1 MTDLVGLP
9 SAAAAGVARAAPP
22 VLHWSDPQSWD
33 RFVGASADGT
43 LGHLWAWRDVVS
55 GTYGHRVFNLAAVR
69 GAAIV
74 GVLPLVLVRSRLF
87 GRSLVSMPYLDYA
100 GVCSNGDRG
109 ADDALVAAATELAN
123 RHAARLELRQLHAKD
138 LGMPATLDKVTMTL
152 DVSGGEERA
161 WSQIRSNRRGQVRK
175 ATRHGLTATVA
186 GPEAVDAFY
195 RVWAVNM
202 RDLGS
207 PVHPRSFF
215 ERVLAAFPGD
225 ARVVLVDDAGTP
237 VGGGIVLRHGDRV
250 VLPWSSSLRGSLA
263 KGPNQ
268 LLYWEAIRHAIST
281 GASTFD
287 FGRSSVGAGTF
298 DAKRE
303 WGAQPAQLYWHGCD
317 GDGGGSRLDRLAWAT
332 RVWRR
337 LPLPVTV
344 AVGSRVRG
352 GISR

>member
-9 SAAAAGVARAAPP
+9 SAPPASAASP
-22 VLHWSDPQSWD
+22 VLTWSDHESWD
-33 RFVGASADGT
+33 RFVRASADGT

-55 GTYGHRVFNLAAVR
+55 GTYRHQVFNLAAVR
-69 GAAIV
+69 GGAIV

-87 GRSLVSMPYLDYA
+87 GRSLVSMPYLDYG
-100 GVCSNGDRG
+100 GVCSNGDRE
-109 ADDALVAAATELAN
+109 AEVALVAAATELSA
-123 RHAARLELRQLHAKD
+123 RHAACLEMRQLHAKD

-152 DVSGGEERA
+152 DVSGGEELA

-175 ATRHGLTATVA
+175 ATRHGLTATVG

-195 RVWAVNM
+195 RVWAANM

-215 ERVLAAFPGD
+215 DRVLSAFPGD

-237 VGGGIVLRHGDRV
+237 VGGGIVLRYGDRV

-281 GASTFD
+281 GATTFD

-298 DAKRE
+298 DSKRE
-303 WGAQPAQLYWHGCD
+303 WGAQPVQLYWHGS
-317 GDGGGSRLDRLAWAT
+317 DGGESGSRLDRLAWAT

>member
-1 MTDLVGLP
+1 MTDLVGLGTAP
-9 SAAAAGVARAAPP
+9 VAEGAPP
-22 VLHWSDPQSWD
+22 VLLWSDGASWD
-33 RFVGASADGT
+33 RFVMGATDGT
-43 LGHLWAWRDVVS
+43 LGHLWAWRDIVTR
-55 GTYGHRVFNLAAVR
+55 TYGHRVFNLAAVR
-69 GAAIV
+69 GGVIA
-74 GVLPLVLVRSRLF
+74 GVLPLVLIRSRLF
-87 GRSLVSMPYLDYA
+87 GRALVSMPYLDYA
-100 GVCSNGDRG
+100 GVCSDGDRG
-109 ADDALVAAATELAN
+109 AEIALLAAAIELST
-123 RHAARLELRQLHAKD
+123 RHAAPLDVRQLHAKD
-138 LGMPATLDKVTMTL
+138 LGLPASLDKVTMTL
-152 DVSGGEERA
+152 DVTGGEDQA

-186 GPEAVDAFY
+186 GAEAVDAFY
-195 RVWAVNM
+195 RVWAANM

-215 ERVLAAFPGD
+215 ERVLSSFPRD

-237 VGGGIVLRHGDRV
+237 VGGGIVLRFRDRV
-250 VLPWSSSLRGSLA
+250 VLPWSSSLRASLP

-281 GASTFD
+281 GATTFD

-303 WGAQPAQLYWHGCD
+303 WGAQPEQLYWHGSGA
-317 GDGGGSRLDRLAWAT
+317 GDRGSRVEQLAWAT